1 MWLHTVY
8 HVYTVIAYIRTQ
20 AHTRKGSI
28 YMLGNTRTGSGI
40 PLFFKLWFAFCA
52 ILSLSI
58 FAVSIFLLYTVVSDP
73 SVIGR
78 FVGEIQQ
85 GYTSTVNESVPQQ

>member
-1 MWLHTVY
+1 
-8 HVYTVIAYIRTQ
+8 
-20 AHTRKGSI
+20 
-28 YMLGNTRTGSGI
+28 MLGNTRTGSGI

-52 ILSLSI
+52 ILALSI
-58 FAVSIFLLYTVVSDP
+58 FAAVVFLLYTVVSDP

-85 GYTSTVNESVPQQ
+85 GYTSTLNESVPRP